1 MFFFFTRLLVR
12 FLCLFF
18 ARLIFAES
26 SGFHEGVCCRFDSSL
41 DDALLTFHV

>member
-1 MFFFFTRLLVR
+1 MFFFFFFTRLLVR

-26 SGFHEGVCCRFDSSL
+26 SGFHEGVCYRFDSSL
-41 DDALLTFHV
+41 DDAS